1 MRFNWIT
8 IENFGPFKDK
18 EQITLSTDNGVTIVW
33 GDNGRGKTSISN
45 ALNFALFGEVRDR
58 KGNTNDFISAI
69 NVNGRTD
76 GHYSFQVSLDVSDG
90 DKHYIIRRSIGPR
103 PGVTVPQSNDDL
115 IAQLR
120 VNANGFIVDS
130 TEANH
135 IVNNIIPKEVS
146 RFFLFDG
153 ELLQEYEDLL
163 NEKSSNGVTIKN
175 SIEQI
180 LGLPIL
186 TFGKKDISSSVAI
199 YSDEAVKVAQ
209 NDSNTAKYANHLAQ
223 AQARKAEQ
231 EKEIIRLEGELT
243 QLQNEKRALEEE
255 LKQSTHYRELVSKRD
270 ALIVKIETMEEQLK
284 DRITYAVSI
293 LKDAWRWM
301 ISTPIEQRK
310 TVLQTSINTLSAKKS
325 TAGVQQALLDYLQ
338 TAIDE
343 TSCPICEHYCTPA
356 ELLQLKAKMDILRS
370 NASGLTAE
378 ETSQLTCESNDL
390 MSLSLVYA
398 ESSRASE
405 LKKLLRDIDDLR
417 VKISDLKDTQ
427 LHSVKAD
434 ISTYLATYKDDPDA
448 PFEAAK
454 RLASCEQEMK
464 VISQGIANTKE
475 VIDNLNVKIADFNK
489 KIATLSQN
497 KDVQEANRVLQ
508 LVTDLECIFAEA
520 IDEYRNRLRKE
531 VEADATKLFL
541 TMSDEED
548 YDRLEINDNYGLSII
563 TKDGTPAPN
572 RSAGWEH
579 MVAFALIGALHRN
592 APLEGPVFM
601 DSPFIRISRIKKANM
616 VKALPKL
623 SDQVVLL
630 AFPGEIDEGTTRNDL
645 GSNLIQE
652 YSIERVNSRHSKI
665 VKGGV

>member
-18 EQITLSTDNGVTIVW
+18 ERIVLSSDNGVTIVW

-45 ALNFALFGEVRDR
+45 ALNFVLFGEVRDR

-69 NVNGRTD
+69 NVNGAAD
-76 GHYSFQVSLDVSDG
+76 GRYSFQVSLDVSD
-90 DKHYIIRRSIGPR
+90 DEQHYIIRRSISPR

-115 IAQLR
+115 IAQLQ
-120 VNANGFIVDS
+120 VNSNGFIVDS

-163 NEKSSNGVTIKN
+163 NEKSTNGITIKN

-186 TFGKKDISSSVAI
+186 TFGRKDISSSVAT
-199 YSDEAVKVAQ
+199 YSADAVKIAQ

-231 EKEIIRLEGELT
+231 EKEKDRLEGELAK
-243 QLQNEKRALEEE
+243 LQNEKRALEEE
-255 LKQSTHYRELVSKRD
+255 LKQSAHYRELVTKRD
-270 ALIVKIETMEEQLK
+270 ALIARIETMEAQLK
-284 DRITYAVSI
+284 DKIADSVLI

-301 ISTPIEQRK
+301 IKTPIEQRR
-310 TVLQTSINTLSAKKS
+310 TGLQSNISKLSAKKS
-325 TAGVQQALLDYLQ
+325 SASVQQALLDYLQ

-343 TSCPICEHYCTPA
+343 TSCPICEHDCTPE
-356 ELLQLKAKMDILRS
+356 ELVQLRAKMDALRS
-370 NASGLTAE
+370 NASGLTPE
-378 ETSQLTCESNDL
+378 EASQLESESNEL
-390 MSLSLVYA
+390 ASLASVRVEL
-398 ESSRASE
+398 SRANE
-405 LKKLLRDIDDLR
+405 LKKLLREIDDLR

-434 ISTYLATYKDDPDA
+434 IATYLATYKDDPDA

-464 VISQGIANTKE
+464 VISQGIENTQKA
-475 VIDNLNVKIADFNK
+475 IDDLIAKIADFNK

-497 KDVQEANRVLQ
+497 KDVQEANRVVQ

-531 VEADATKLFL
+531 VEADATELFL
-541 TMSDEED
+541 AMSDEED
-548 YDRLEINDNYGLSII
+548 YDHLEINDNYGLSII

-645 GSNLIQE
+645 GANLVQE
-652 YSIERVNSRHSKI
+652 YSIERVNSRHSRI